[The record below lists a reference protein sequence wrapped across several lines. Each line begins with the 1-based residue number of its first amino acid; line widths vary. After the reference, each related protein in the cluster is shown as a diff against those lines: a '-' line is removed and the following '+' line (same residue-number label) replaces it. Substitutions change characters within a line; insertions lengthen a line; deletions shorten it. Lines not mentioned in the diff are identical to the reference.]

1 MVKDIAVYNCRFNL
15 FIASRG
21 SLKNETLKLN
31 AISLKKLF
39 SSNFK
44 LSPENYIYF
53 FSTRSRILEIEKL
66 WHHN

>member
-31 AISLKKLF
+31 AISLTRLF

-44 LSPENYIYF
+44 
-53 FSTRSRILEIEKL
+53 
-66 WHHN
+66 